1 MSHSKKKIAVLTSG
15 GDAPGMN
22 AALRAV
28 VRSGINLG
36 YTVYAIYRGF
46 EGLLK
51 DDFVEMDSR
60 SVANILSRGGT
71 IIYTARS
78 SEFMT
83 KEGQEKAA
91 SILQKREIDALI
103 ILGGDGSFRGGFALT
118 KLGINVICLPA
129 TIDLDLGCT
138 DYTIGFDT
146 AANTAMEAI
155 DKVRD
160 TSGSHERCSV
170 IEVMGR
176 HAGYI
181 ALWTGVA
188 TGAEEILIPETHNFN
203 LETIITRLK
212 ISRKKGKNQYIIVNS
227 EGIGNSIS
235 IAKQIEDAT
244 GIETRA
250 TILGYMQRGGSPT
263 VIDRVYASIM
273 GRVAIECV
281 EENRKNRAVIYIGG
295 DFKDIDLEE
304 ALSKEKS
311 VGDLYYN
318 VAMQI
323 IR

>member
-1 MSHSKKKIAVLTSG
+1 MNNTKRNIAVLTSG

-28 VRSGINLG
+28 VRSGIG
-36 YTVYAIYRGF
+36 AGFRVFAAYRGF
-46 EGLLK
+46 EGLLN
-51 DDFVEMDSR
+51 DDFKELDSR

-78 SEFMT
+78 NEFMT
-83 KEGQEKAA
+83 KEGQQKAA
-91 SILQKREIDALI
+91 DILRSRNIEDLI
-103 ILGGDGSFRGGFALT
+103 IIGGDGSFKGGYELSKF
-118 KLGINVICLPA
+118 GINVICLPA

-160 TSGSHERCSV
+160 TSSSHERCSV

-188 TGAEEILIPETHNFN
+188 TGAEEILIPETNNFN
-203 LETIITRLK
+203 LDTVITRIK

-227 EGIGNSIS
+227 EGIGNSNK
-235 IAKQIEDAT
+235 IASEIEAAT

-250 TILGYMQRGGSPT
+250 TVLGYMQRGGSPT
-263 VIDRVYASIM
+263 VLDRVYASVM
-273 GRVAIECV
+273 GRAAISCL
-281 EENRKNRAVIYIGG
+281 EENKKNRAIVHANGE
-295 DFKDIDLEE
+295 FMDIDLSE
-304 ALSKEKS
+304 ALEKAKT
-311 VGDLYYN
+311 VDELYYK